1 MLVSRDY
8 GTGAALEEVWLVE
21 ESDGRVAQVRDYCFS
36 PDLVGWVAEHCRVPF
51 NSLGYRFRPG
61 VYRDVTEPPRN
72 LPG

>member
-1 MLVSRDY
+1 
-8 GTGAALEEVWLVE
+8 
-21 ESDGRVAQVRDYCFS
+21 
-36 PDLVGWVAEHCRVPF
+36 VAEHCRVPF